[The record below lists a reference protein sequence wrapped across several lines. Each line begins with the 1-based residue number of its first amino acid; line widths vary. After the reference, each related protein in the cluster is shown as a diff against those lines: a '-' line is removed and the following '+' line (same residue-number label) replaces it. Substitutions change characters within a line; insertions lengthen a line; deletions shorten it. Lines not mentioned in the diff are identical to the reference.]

1 MSVGQVGWWG
11 RKDEVCG
18 FASHFGALAAGSKP
32 KRLKLVCVGGLVRV
46 RLSGIEISGC
56 DDGGYDAAA
65 AARDGCDDGM
75 LVCGMVRWRH
85 SVCCLR
91 CRLLLLLRAWYW

>member
-32 KRLKLVCVGGLVRV
+32 KRLKLVCVG
-46 RLSGIEISGC
+46 IEISGC

-65 AARDGCDDGM
+65 AAS
-75 LVCGMVRWRH
+75 RW
-85 SVCCLR
+85 L
-91 CRLLLLLRAWYW
+91 